1 MLPRQLFKGEL
12 TVVYDER
19 LRDITVVG
27 SDITNGLLKVIDH
40 TDGDT
45 HKSFKISQIKK
56 ENAGF
61 IYIG

>member
-12 TVVYDER
+12 TVVYHAR

-27 SDITNGLLKVIDH
+27 SDLKNGLLKVIDH
-40 TDGDT
+40 TDGDRP
-45 HKSFKISQIKK
+45 KSFKISQLKE

>member
-12 TVVYDER
+12 TVVYHER
-19 LRDITVVG
+19 VRDITVVG

-40 TDGDT
+40 TDGDRP
-45 HKSFKISQIKK
+45 KSFKLSQLKK